1 MTVYVIEVDRTC
13 SSMVESVGFSDRYL
27 AGRCWGAVL
36 QLLGLASW
44 APIESPPGA
53 TALLDLFST

>member
-1 MTVYVIEVDRTC
+1 
-13 SSMVESVGFSDRYL
+13 MVESVGFSDRYL